1 MGDCHSTEDIF
12 ILRKYRLNYV
22 GVELWYLHMIFKWHR
37 KQNFNMSTCRHVSV
51 TEWKREVKQL
61 WYVAKCL
68 VTKSRP
74 TLLPSHGLY
83 SPPGSSIHGIA
94 QARILEWVAI
104 SFSKASSWPRDPT
117 CISCIGRQILY
128 QWATWKACGKVLSI
142 VKARLHH
149 SQLFNMLTVFQ
160 YNTSS
165 SFGWVDGTPV
175 TEATNFRPWG
185 RLVCGSSW
193 NADMGP
199 CWH

>member
-1 MGDCHSTEDIF
+1 MLKIRQARLQQYVNCELPDVQAVFRKGRGKWKWKWSSSVVSDF
-12 ILRKYRLNYV
+12 LRPR
-22 GVELWYLHMIFKWHR
+22 W
-37 KQNFNMSTCRHVSV
+37 
-51 TEWKREVKQL
+51 
-61 WYVAKCL
+61 
-68 VTKSRP
+68 
-74 TLLPSHGLY
+74 LY

-104 SFSKASSWPRDPT
+104 SFSKASSRPRDPT
-117 CISCIGRQILY
+117 RISCIGRQILY
-128 QWATWKACGKVLSI
+128 HWATWKACGKVLSI

-185 RLVCGSSW
+185 RLVWGSSW
-193 NADMGP
+193 NADTGP